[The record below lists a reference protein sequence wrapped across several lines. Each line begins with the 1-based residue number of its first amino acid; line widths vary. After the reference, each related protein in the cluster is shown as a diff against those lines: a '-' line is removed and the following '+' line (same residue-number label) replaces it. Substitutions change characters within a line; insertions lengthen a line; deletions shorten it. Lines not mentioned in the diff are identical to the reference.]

1 MIRMLIA
8 EDQPDAA
15 YALCKNIDGRD
26 GIIVLDIARNG
37 QEAVDLCRKYNPDIV
52 LMDIKMPVLNGIEA
66 SRIITKENPDIKIL
80 FLTLFADQAYIRE
93 SFDLQASGFILKGRS
108 SSVLISCI
116 KQVMAGLHV
125 ADQFVMQSAFPDAV
139 VSESDQ
145 ADRAKVSLLTPTEK
159 IVISHII
166 MGRTNPEIA
175 EAMNF
180 TEGYVRN
187 IISRI
192 LRKAELPNSKA
203 LASWGFRMG
212 LQNM

>member
-1 MIRMLIA
+1 MIRVLIA
-8 EDQPDAA
+8 EDQSDAA

-26 GIIVLDIARNG
+26 GIVVLGIARDG

-52 LMDIKMPVLNGIEA
+52 LMDIRMPVMSGIEA
-66 SRIITKENPDIKIL
+66 GRMIMKENPVVKIL
-80 FLTLFADQAYIRE
+80 FLTLFAEQAYIRE
-93 SFDLQASGFILKGRS
+93 AYELQTCGFILKGRS
-108 SSVLISCI
+108 SSVLINCI

-125 ADQFVMQSAFPDAV
+125 ADQFVMQSAVPGAA
-139 VSESDQ
+139 VSEPDQ
-145 ADRAKVSLLTPTEK
+145 ADRAKVSLLTQTEK
-159 IVISHII
+159 AVISHII
-166 MGRTNPEIA
+166 MGRTNTEIA

-192 LRKAELPNSKA
+192 LRKADLPNSKA